1 MKHSVSIIGA
11 GPGGLT
17 AAMLLAA
24 RGFEVDVFERA
35 PVVGGRNAAIQL
47 GPYKFDT
54 GPTFLMMKYILDEV
68 FLEAGAKTADEL
80 KIIDLDPMY
89 RLQFVDKTL
98 YTSPDL
104 AKTRAEI
111 ARKFPGHESALD
123 SFMAS
128 EAKRFARMM
137 PCLQKDYSSL
147 KSMLSGDL
155 MRVIPHLSMGKSVFD
170 VLDGYFK
177 DPDLAIAFSFQAK
190 YLGMSPWE
198 CPGFFAMLSH
208 IEYAYGV
215 QHVQGGLSEISE
227 AMARVA
233 KARGARIHLN
243 AEVKEVVLEGRRAV
257 GVKLADGTVH
267 RSDDVVI
274 IADFGHALSTLFPA
288 GVLRKYSPEKL
299 RKKRYSCST
308 YMMYLGLD
316 KQYDL
321 PHHTI
326 FFSRDYKKYVTELF
340 KGKKLSSDISFYIR
354 NASATDPTLAPAG
367 HSTFYVLVPVPN
379 THGGPDWQQEG
390 PGFRRLVLDGI
401 KERTGFADLEQHI
414 SAELVITPEDWEQRR
429 GLYAGA
435 TFNLAH
441 NIGQMLY
448 LRPHNRFEEIDNCYL
463 AGGGTHPGSGLPTI
477 YESGRISANLIC
489 KARGIKYE
497 SHNPL

>member
-1 MKHSVSIIGA
+1 MKPSVSIIGA

-17 AAMLLAA
+17 AAMILAA
-24 RGFEVDVFERA
+24 RGFDVDVFERA
-35 PVVGGRNAAIQL
+35 PAVGGRNAALHL
-47 GPYKFDT
+47 GPYKFDI

-68 FLEAGAKTADEL
+68 FLEAGAKTEDEL
-80 KIIDLDPMY
+80 KIFHLDPMY
-89 RLQFVDKTL
+89 RLQFADKTL
-98 YTSPDL
+98 HTSPDL

-123 SFMAS
+123 EFMAH
-128 EAKRFARMM
+128 EARRFARMM

-147 KSMLSGDL
+147 KSMFSADL
-155 MRVIPHLSMGKSVFD
+155 LRVLPHLSIGRSVFD
-170 VLDGYFK
+170 VLNGYFK
-177 DPDLAIAFSFQAK
+177 DPDLAVAFSFQAK

-233 KARGARIHLN
+233 RARGARIHLN
-243 AEVKEVVLEGRRAV
+243 AEVKEIVLEGRRAV

-267 RSDDVVI
+267 RSDDVVVN
-274 IADFGHALSTLFPA
+274 ADFGHAMSTLFPA

-299 RKKRYSCST
+299 RRKHYSCST
-308 YMMYLGLD
+308 FMMYLGLD
-316 KQYDL
+316 KPYDL
-321 PHHTI
+321 PFHTI
-326 FFSRDYKKYVTELF
+326 FFSRDYRGYVDELF
-340 KGKKLSSDISFYIR
+340 KGKKLSRDLSFYIR
-354 NASATDPTLAPAG
+354 NASAVDPTLAPAG

-379 THGGPDWQQEG
+379 TQGGPDWQKET
-390 PGFRRLVLDGI
+390 PGFRRLVLDSI
-401 KERTGFADLEQHI
+401 KARTGFADLEEHI
-414 SAELVITPEDWEQRR
+414 RAEEVITPQDWEQKR
-429 GLYAGA
+429 GVYAGA

-448 LRPHNRFEEIDNCYL
+448 LRPRNRFEEIDHCYL
-463 AGGGTHPGSGLPTI
+463 VGGGTHPGSGLPTI

-489 KARGIKYE
+489 KSRGIEYQ